1 MFAKTMKFACA
12 KNSNLKRLLVWERVT
27 KLRGKSFV
35 VKITAKCYEP
45 LQKTLKTRSIF
56 FRRKK
61 WYFVTKIVLTYCEK
75 MF

>member
-27 KLRGKSFV
+27 KLSGKSFV

-56 FRRKK
+56 FRRKNGILLPK
-61 WYFVTKIVLTYCEK
+61 LF
-75 MF
+75 